1 MKTVDNIIV
10 YGDPIDEGAMSQIRT
25 TLKTAARACLMAD
38 HHKGY
43 AVPIG
48 GVVAYKGS
56 ASPSGVGYDIGCGN
70 KAVKLN
76 VIAGDIDVPKIL
88 DEACRVLSFGIG
100 LQNAETVEHEL
111 YEDPLWR
118 ESEFLRAGGGKMF
131 QLARG
136 QLGTIGSG
144 NHYVDIFEDEDGFV
158 WVGVHFGSRGF
169 GHKTATHFLKQ
180 AGAKDGM
187 DVAPCVL
194 PLDSDLGE
202 QYWKHMELAGR
213 YAYAGRDWVC
223 DRVARIIGGDVV
235 DEVHNHHNFAWKE
248 QHFGEE
254 YVVVR
259 KGATPAFPGQR
270 GFVGGSMGDDSVIVV
285 GVESAESADIM
296 YSTIH
301 GAGRVMSRTRAA
313 GKMDYRTRTRKGGEV
328 TEEMMREWIGKKGV
342 HLRGGGCDESPHCYK
357 RLDEVLEHHASTI
370 RVTHRLRPLGVM
382 MAGGNEFDPYR
393 D

>member
-1 MKTVDNIIV
+1 MKTIDNIIV

-25 TLKTAARACLMAD
+25 TLKTAARACMMAD

-48 GVVAYKGS
+48 GVVAYKGA

-88 DEACRVLSFGIG
+88 DETWGVLSFGIG

-118 ESEFLRAGGGKMF
+118 ESEFLRAKGGKML

-187 DVAPCVL
+187 DVEPCVL

-223 DRVARIIGGDVV
+223 ERVAKIIGGDVV

-270 GFVGGSMGDDSVIVV
+270 GFVGGSMGDDSVIVE
-285 GVESAESADIM
+285 GVESTESEDIM

-357 RLDEVLEHHASTI
+357 RLDEVLEHHKSTI